1 MDTDQLLDMMGSKES
16 TPSEIHD
23 AIKTLLTQKSADKV
37 GEVTPAVAAGIFGD
51 TSGEDAPANE
61 VETETETETE
71 EESE

>member
-23 AIKTLLTQKSADKV
+23 AIKALLTQKAADTV

-51 TSGEDAPANE
+51 TSGEDVPTDA
-61 VETETETETE
+61 VETETETE